1 MSIYPS
7 CYNTFSTDFFDCDAA
22 EQLNKYNFLKQKL
35 FNYPQ
40 LSISTISPTFR
51 EKSVNYPRK
60 DMFHTPKKVDHVPL
74 HGCLSKCGVSTPPP
88 MAIKPHK
95 QVRSPFMWTN
105 AWCWAPA
112 NSLSLSKIQDF
123 FSGVYP
129 SNSTY
134 KSYLPNLYNRN
145 PSVILPRP
153 IRLSESFGSGCCLD
167 ICATNRVCLGQWDGN
182 PEIRS
187 FD

>member
-7 CYNTFSTDFFDCDAA
+7 CYNTFSTDFFDCVK
-22 EQLNKYNFLKQKL
+22 NC
-35 FNYPQ
+35 
-40 LSISTISPTFR
+40 STIH
-51 EKSVNYPRK
+51 NYQSQPLAHPSGKKASTTLERICFTPQQRWI
-60 DMFHTPKKVDHVPL
+60 MYHSMVVCQNAGFHT
-74 HGCLSKCGVSTPPP
+74 P

-105 AWCWAPA
+105 TWCWAPA
-112 NSLSLSKIQDF
+112 NSLSLSNIQDN
-123 FSGVYP
+123 SGVYP

-145 PSVILPRP
+145 PSVILPRH

-167 ICATNRVCLGQWDGN
+167 ICATNRVCLGAHWDGN
-182 PEIRS
+182 LEIRS